1 MGVAALRE
9 ADVEGTIPAR
19 LHHVAQAVPDALA
32 LDDGTDALTYAELT
46 RRAQGVAWSVAERG
60 CAPGEPVALLLRQG
74 AGAAVAALG
83 VLAAGGACA
92 PLDPDD
98 PPAHLAALCDRLRA
112 RLVLADRGSASAA
125 RALAT
130 ADRAVVVV
138 DDPVRVE
145 RSASP
150 ARGAPDGLAYIHF
163 TSGSTGRPKGVM
175 DSHRTVLDNVLRYT
189 RTLAIVPRD
198 RLTALQP
205 PAFSGVVSSTL
216 GALLNG
222 ATLLPMRASDGVAA
236 LAAAVRGRRATI
248 YHSVP
253 SILRSMVAVDGGL
266 FPDVRVV
273 RLEGDRATAAD
284 AALARRHFPAAVI
297 ANGLGTTETGL
308 CRQLRIG
315 AADPLPDDG
324 PLPVGHPV
332 PGVEAVVLDR
342 RGSPAP
348 AGVAGEIV
356 VIGRHLAL
364 GYWEEPE
371 LTAAAFAPEPAD
383 PARRRYRTG
392 DLGRM
397 RPDGCLE
404 YLGRLDGGLKVGG
417 RRVEPAEVEAH
428 LLAIPGVRE
437 AVVATR
443 PGRRGEGVLTAR
455 VVLAPGA
462 PGPAD
467 LRAVLRERLPAAMV
481 PAEIAPVGRVALTA
495 AGKLDRAAVVIDGR
509 RTPAPP
515 RDADEERLVAIWRA
529 VLERNDIGVH
539 DDFAALGGDSLAA
552 AELLAALEEEGW
564 RGAGAALVRART
576 IADLA
581 RELRGEGP
589 APPGAGIAALRAGGP
604 GAPVVLAYGSH
615 IGLAHYAALVP
626 HLRGDRPVWGLE
638 APPDGPATVSEL
650 AAGHAAAL
658 RAAAPRGPG
667 LVAGFCSGAILAA
680 EVARALRATGAA
692 VPLALIGI
700 DAGDFPGLVPRA
712 GLARH
717 RASRR
722 PAARLR
728 RHLSLSRAERALAM
742 RVLARDLRARRGAD
756 SFGPAFHRPDR
767 IPGAALLVLS
777 EDQTARWTDEPA
789 RDWSGLADAVEVQMV
804 RASNG
809 DLVREPA
816 VGEVARLLDG
826 AVGAQRASG

>member
-1 MGVAALRE
+1 MPVALRE
-9 ADVEGTIPAR
+9 GDADGTIPAR
-19 LHHVAQAVPDALA
+19 LDHVAQAVPDAPA
-32 LDDGTDALTYAELT
+32 LDDGADALTYAELAG
-46 RRAQGVAWSVAERG
+46 RVHGVAWSVTEHG

-74 AGAAVAALG
+74 AAAVAAALG

-98 PPAHLAALCDRLRA
+98 PPAHLATLCERLRV

-130 ADRAVVVV
+130 ADRAVVIV
-138 DDPVRVE
+138 DEPVRVE
-145 RSASP
+145 RSAPP
-150 ARGAPDGLAYIHF
+150 ARGAPDGLAYVHF

-175 DSHRTVLDNVLRYT
+175 DSHRTVLDNILRYT
-189 RTLAIVPRD
+189 RTLAIDPRD

-236 LAAAVRGRRATI
+236 LAAAVRGRGATI

-266 FPDVRVV
+266 FPGVRVV

-297 ANGLGTTETGL
+297 ANGLGTSETGL

-315 AADPLPDDG
+315 PGDPLPADG
-324 PLPVGHPV
+324 PLPVGHRV
-332 PGVEAVVLDR
+332 PGVDAVVLDP

-348 AGVAGEIV
+348 AGDAGEIV

-364 GYWEEPE
+364 GYWEEPG
-371 LTAAAFAPEPAD
+371 LTAAAFSPDPAD

-397 RPDGCLE
+397 QPDGCLE

-417 RRVEPAEVEAH
+417 RRVEPAEVEGH

-462 PGPAD
+462 PGPAE
-467 LRAVLRERLPAAMV
+467 LRAALRERLPAAMV
-481 PAEIAPVGRVALTA
+481 PAEILPVGRVALTA

-509 RTPAPP
+509 RTPVPP
-515 RDADEERLVAIWRA
+515 RDADEERLVAIWRT
-529 VLERNDIGVH
+529 VLERGDIGVH

-552 AELLAALEEEGW
+552 AELLAALEDEGW
-564 RGAGAALVRART
+564 RGADAALVRART
-576 IADLA
+576 VAELA

-589 APPGAGIAALRAGGP
+589 AAPGAGIAMLRAGGP
-604 GAPVVLAYGSH
+604 EAPVVLAHGSH

-626 HLRGDRPVWGLE
+626 HLPGDRPVWGLE
-638 APPDGPATVSEL
+638 PPADGGATVREL
-650 AAGHAAAL
+650 AAAHAAAL
-658 RAAAPRGPG
+658 RTAAPGGPG

-680 EVARALRATGAA
+680 EVARALRAAGGAA
-692 VPLALIGI
+692 PHALVGI
-700 DAGDFPGLVPRA
+700 DAGDIPGLVPRS

-722 PAARLR
+722 PVARLR
-728 RHLSLSRAERALAM
+728 RHLALSRAERALAT
-742 RVLARDLRARRGAD
+742 RVFVRDLRARPGD
-756 SFGPAFHRPDR
+756 GPFGPGFHRPDR
-767 IPGAALLVLS
+767 IPGPVLLVLS
-777 EDQTARWTDEPA
+777 EEQTARWTDAPA
-789 RDWSGLADAVEVQMV
+789 RDWSGLADAVDVRMV
-804 RASNG
+804 GASNG

-816 VGEVARLLDG
+816 VGEVARLLG
-826 AVGAQRASG
+826 AAAGAQRASG